1 MINFEKLIS
10 DVITI
15 DSHFKE
21 VTANAI
27 NKNFT
32 IRNWLI
38 GAYIVEFEQN
48 GKERAEYGGKLIQ
61 KLAEQVNIRG
71 LSSRSLAQFK
81 QFYLLYSNLIT
92 ESSLPDKLTTNFLQL
107 APAKLQDTDFHSI
120 TILQS
125 ATQNLSTKKIA

>member
-48 GKERAEYGGKLIQ
+48 GKERAEYGGNLIQ

-71 LSSRSLAQFK
+71 LSARSLAQFK
-81 QFYLLYSNLIT
+81 QFYLIYPTLGVG
-92 ESSLPDKLTTNFLQL
+92 TNFPPELSLNILQT
-107 APAKLQDTDFHSI
+107 PSAKLQSSENQLNI
-120 TILQS
+120 ILQTPS
-125 ATQNLSTKKIA
+125 AKLKLFIYY